1 MFHSEAWKC
10 LKRAITLQQYKA
22 GWYVV
27 IVPCHE
33 IWFKLRDWFLVKWHE
48 VTSTYYVLCCDAW
61 IVAKRVNKF
70 RSIWHWQRFTEDD
83 RAFPSLMVDPRVEY
97 LGTTNNITAQW
108 AEKQTY
114 ILSNIVKLQ
123 FSWMV
128 LVDRSKCI
136 VLMQRSVK
144 NYFSKLRY

>member
-1 MFHSEAWKC
+1 MKHENVSQWSMKMLEKSYYIATIQSR
-10 LKRAITLQQYKA
+10 L

-114 ILSNIVKLQ
+114 YQIQLNCS
-123 FSWMV
+123 
-128 LVDRSKCI
+128 LVE
-136 VLMQRSVK
+136 
-144 NYFSKLRY
+144 RY

>member
-83 RAFPSLMVDPRVEY
+83 RAFPSLMVDPRSSRVAGY
-97 LGTTNNITAQW
+97 YQYTVDQRNNNLSHRAQNSI
-108 AEKQTY
+108 AGLKLY
-114 ILSNIVKLQ
+114 SNFLEM
-123 FSWMV
+123 FE
-128 LVDRSKCI
+128 L
-136 VLMQRSVK
+136 
-144 NYFSKLRY
+144 FF

>member
-22 GWYVV
+22 GCWYVV

-114 ILSNIVKLQ
+114 HQIIVKLQ

-128 LVDRSKCI
+128 LVDRNRCI
-136 VLMQRSVK
+136 
-144 NYFSKLRY
+144 LRYVKVS